1 MKTKVFYKVKLKAG
15 KENVPVRLAKIL
27 LKDESPLIKY
37 LSENR
42 ALIWSYWPSTETLVA
57 KADEKHLM
65 IGKMMYP
72 DMFPNRGR
80 MGFMELYI
88 SRLINKKLKKL
99 RVWK

>member
-1 MKTKVFYKVKLKAG
+1 MKTKVCYKVKLKAG

-37 LSENR
+37 LSDNR
-42 ALIWSYWPSTETLVA
+42 ALIWSYWPSNDTLHL
-57 KADEKHLM
+57 KAEEKHLV

-72 DMFPNRGR
+72 DLFPNRGR

-88 SRLINKKLKKL
+88 SRLLKQKLKKL
-99 RVWK
+99 